1 MQAAPRKSPVPARP
15 KRERRRHP
23 WALTAAEGVK
33 DAAVLRSSECVDTA
47 PAEIC
52 VVLPDRGV
60 YLRLKATLYWILCK
74 CGSEARE
81 RRRKVRHPQ

>member
-1 MQAAPRKSPVPARP
+1 MF
-15 KRERRRHP
+15 
-23 WALTAAEGVK
+23 
-33 DAAVLRSSECVDTA
+33 RSSEGVDTA
-47 PAEIC
+47 PAGIC

-81 RRRKVRHPQ
+81 RRPKVRHPQ